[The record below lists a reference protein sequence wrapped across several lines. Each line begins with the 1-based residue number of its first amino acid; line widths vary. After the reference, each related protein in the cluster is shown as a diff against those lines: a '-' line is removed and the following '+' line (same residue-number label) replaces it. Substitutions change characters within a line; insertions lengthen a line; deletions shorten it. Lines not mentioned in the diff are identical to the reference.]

1 MMAVSDQ
8 GKGLGT
14 QAPRRVS
21 VHTAELDTRVVGT
34 GETVLLVHGSHVA
47 NAFAPL
53 MAESAL
59 TDRYR
64 LVSYHRRGFAG
75 SSHPD
80 RPLSIAEQAA
90 DCGGLLEALGIDR
103 AHIVGHSYG
112 GVIALQLALDAPST
126 VHSLVLLEPPLM
138 DVPSAQQLM
147 EALGPAV
154 AKYQAGDKAGAV
166 DTFLRAVVGPDSRR
180 LLDEVVPG
188 GYQQA
193 VDDADT
199 FFAQEMPALQEWRFT
214 REEARRITQPVLAVL
229 GADSS
234 ALWPG
239 FGECHALLREW
250 LPQAEGFT
258 LPGAT
263 HALQMQ
269 NPGPLAQAVV
279 AFLARHPLPAR
290 A

>member
-1 MMAVSDQ
+1 MAVSDQ
-8 GKGLGT
+8 DKSLGA
-14 QAPRRVS
+14 QAHQRVS
-21 VHTAELDTRVVGT
+21 VDGAELESRVVGT
-34 GETVLLVHGSHVA
+34 GEPVLLVHGSHIA

-53 MAESAL
+53 LAESAL
-59 TDRYR
+59 TGRYR

-75 SSHPD
+75 STHPD

-90 DCGGLLEALGIDR
+90 DCRGLLKELGIDR
-103 AHIVGHSYG
+103 AHVVGHSYG
-112 GVIALQLALDAPST
+112 GVIALQLALDAPAT
-126 VHSLVLLEPPLM
+126 VHSLALLEPAGLA
-138 DVPSAQQLM
+138 VPSAQQLM
-147 EALGPAV
+147 EAMGPA
-154 AKYQAGDKAGAV
+154 AGRYQAGDKAGAV
-166 DTFLRAVVGPDSRR
+166 DTFLRAVVGPDYRR
-180 LLDEVVPG
+180 MLDEVVPG

-199 FFAQEMPALQEWRFT
+199 FFAQELPALQEWRFT

-234 ALWPG
+234 AVWPG
-239 FGECHALLREW
+239 FGEGYELVREW
-250 LPQAEGFT
+250 FPQAEGFT

-269 NPGPLAQAVV
+269 NPGPLAEALA